1 MSTYTQIL
9 YQLVF
14 STWNREETLVES
26 GQEPLYKYISGI
38 LKNKNCHLYQ
48 VNGIEDHIHIVTHIH
63 PSIAVATL
71 IKDIKLACTSWNK
84 ETGHFKNFHGWQD
97 GYGAFTY
104 SIKDKDRLIGYV
116 KNQKNH
122 HKVKSFK
129 EEYLQLLIEHGIQ
142 FEEKFLL

>member
-14 STWNREETLVES
+14 STYKREKTMMES

-38 LKNKNCHLYQ
+38 LKNKNCHLYR
-48 VNGIEDHIHIVTHIH
+48 VNGVEDHIHIVTHVH
-63 PSIAVATL
+63 PSIVVATL

-84 ETGHFKNFHGWQD
+84 ETGNFKNFHGWQE

-104 SIKDKDRLIGYV
+104 AIKDKDRLINYV
-116 KNQKNH
+116 KNQKIH
-122 HKVKSFK
+122 HKGISSR
-129 EEYLQLLIEHGIQ
+129 EEFLQLLIEHGVE
-142 FEEKFLL
+142 FDERYLL